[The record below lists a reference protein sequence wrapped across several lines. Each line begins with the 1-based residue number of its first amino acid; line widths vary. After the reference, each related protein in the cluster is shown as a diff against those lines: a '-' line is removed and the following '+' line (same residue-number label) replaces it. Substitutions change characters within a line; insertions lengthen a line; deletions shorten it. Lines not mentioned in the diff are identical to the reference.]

1 MRNKASSFFAI
12 SVFISVMSGADPEP
26 KIDEGD
32 VQTLSDGHMIDAE
45 GRKLEPQDMSR
56 MLESLDHDELL
67 QLLHRAGARA
77 HVMAH
82 VRDQFIAGIDLAA
95 SSSSGARA
103 LLNCSADDACFLP
116 SCNAFSAPT
125 NPPPMNSSHRIST
138 ASHLHSPSAPPNA
151 PLVSHSYAH
160 TDTPDK
166 TASHSCNSTP
176 SESAA
181 TPRPPRGVDRA
192 QVLSL
197 LAFLLQKYK
206 Y

>member
-1 MRNKASSFFAI
+1 MRHKASSFFAI

-32 VQTLSDGHMIDAE
+32 VQTLSGGGGRVIDAE
-45 GRKLEPQDMSR
+45 GRKLLPQDMPR
-56 MLESLDHDELL
+56 MLERLDHDELV
-67 QLLHRAGARA
+67 QLLRRAGARA

-125 NPPPMNSSHRIST
+125 NPPPMNEFEKS
-138 ASHLHSPSAPPNA
+138 
-151 PLVSHSYAH
+151 VSY
-160 TDTPDK
+160 
-166 TASHSCNSTP
+166 
-176 SESAA
+176 
-181 TPRPPRGVDRA
+181 
-192 QVLSL
+192 
-197 LAFLLQKYK
+197 
-206 Y
+206 